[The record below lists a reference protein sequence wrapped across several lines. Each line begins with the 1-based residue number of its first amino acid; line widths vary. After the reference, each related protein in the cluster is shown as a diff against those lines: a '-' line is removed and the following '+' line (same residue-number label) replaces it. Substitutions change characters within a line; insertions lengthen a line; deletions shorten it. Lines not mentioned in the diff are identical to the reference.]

1 MKKTNFLNKKQKQQK
16 KEINKSDYTKI
27 KKLCSTKRQQN
38 EHRKIQV
45 GEKKD
50 TEIPLHLQCFIA
62 YILEILQWKY
72 GKPGNSNSSH

>member
-1 MKKTNFLNKKQKQQK
+1 MEQRSKYEENQFFKQETKTTKQKE
-16 KEINKSDYTKI
+16 EINKSDYTKI

-50 TEIPLHLQCFIA
+50 TEISLHL
-62 YILEILQWKY
+62 
-72 GKPGNSNSSH
+72 

>member
-1 MKKTNFLNKKQKQQK
+1 MLINKSQMEQRSKYEENQFFKQETKTTKQKE
-16 KEINKSDYTKI
+16 EINKSDYTKI

-50 TEIPLHLQCFIA
+50 TEISLHL
-62 YILEILQWKY
+62 
-72 GKPGNSNSSH
+72 

>member
-1 MKKTNFLNKKQKQQK
+1 MLINKSQMEQRSKYEEKQFFKQETITTKQKE
-16 KEINKSDYTKI
+16 EINKSDYTKI

-50 TEIPLHLQCFIA
+50 TEISLHL
-62 YILEILQWKY
+62 
-72 GKPGNSNSSH
+72 

>member
-1 MKKTNFLNKKQKQQK
+1 MEQRSKYEENQFFKQETKTTKQK
-16 KEINKSDYTKI
+16 EENNKSDYTKI

-50 TEIPLHLQCFIA
+50 TEISLHL
-62 YILEILQWKY
+62 
-72 GKPGNSNSSH
+72 